1 MASGNKNNDI
11 INVQL
16 LANLIKSKMVTYQQ
30 LDLTYNK
37 QIIKLQKQKE
47 SIARKIDEKYN
58 VMYVNYIFYI
68 ASVESRLLYLYIG
81 SIIYKMKHL
90 VIYF

>member
-16 LANLIKSKMVTYQQ
+16 LANLIKSKMVTFQQ

-47 SIARKIDEKYN
+47 FIARKIDEKYN

-68 ASVESRLLYLYIG
+68 ASVESMLLYL
-81 SIIYKMKHL
+81 
-90 VIYF
+90 FD